1 MRLTITRPIEIP
13 DPVKLERLR
22 RAPEFGPRVLFF
34 SGGSALK
41 DTCRELV
48 AFTRNS
54 IHIITPF
61 DSGGSSAIL
70 RQAFAMPAVGDIRN
84 RLMALADQS
93 LKGNPEI
100 YDLFAHRLD
109 KEASQDELGREL
121 KSLAQGHHRLIRRVP
136 DPMRKILRNHCSAF
150 LDLMPAGFNLRGA
163 SVGNLVLTAGYLD
176 SRRQFDSVIYLFSKL
191 VEVQGVVRPV
201 VNKNLHLA
209 AQLKGGE
216 VVIGQHLLTGKESP
230 ALTKRIEKLWLTHN
244 LTDPTPATIAVRAKI
259 AQRIEEAELICYPI
273 GSFFSSL
280 IANLLPSGVGRAVA
294 ANPCPK
300 VYVPN
305 SGGDPELV
313 GYSLT
318 DQVRILTGY
327 LTADHER
334 IQPAQVLG
342 FVLVDSKNAVYP
354 GGLDPGALRKLG
366 VTVIDCP
373 LVAKQSAPR
382 LDAGL
387 LARALASLA

>member
-1 MRLTITRPIEIP
+1 MRLPITREVAIP

-22 RAPEFGPRVLFF
+22 RAPEFGPKILFF

-41 DTCRELV
+41 DTSRELV
-48 AFTRNS
+48 AFTHNS

-70 RQAFAMPAVGDIRN
+70 RQAFAMPAVGDFRN

-109 KEASQDELGREL
+109 KKAGQDELRSEL

-136 DPMRKILRNHCSAF
+136 DPMRKILRNHCRAF
-150 LDLMPAGFNLRGA
+150 MDLMPAGFNLRGA

-176 SRRQFDSVIYLFSKL
+176 SRRQFDTVIYLFSKL

-209 AQLKGGE
+209 AQLQDGT
-216 VVIGQHLLTGKESP
+216 VVIGQHRLTGKEAP
-230 ALTKRIEKLWLTHN
+230 ALTQRIEKLWLTHD
-244 LTDPTPATIAVRAKI
+244 LTDPTPVTVAVRPKI

-294 ANPCPK
+294 ANSCPK
-300 VYVPN
+300 VFIPN
-305 SGGDPELV
+305 TGSDPELV
-313 GYSLT
+313 GLSLT
-318 DQVRILTGY
+318 DQVRILQGQ
-327 LTADHER
+327 LTADHESV
-334 IQPAQVLG
+334 QAGQVLG
-342 FVLVDSKNAVYP
+342 FVMVDAKGAVYP
-354 GGLDPGALRKLG
+354 GGVDLGALRKLG
-366 VTVIDCP
+366 VAVIDCP
-373 LVAKQSAPR
+373 LVTRQSAPR

-387 LARALASLA
+387 LAQALASLT

>member
-1 MRLTITRPIEIP
+1 MRLTITREIAIP

-34 SGGSALK
+34 SGGSALRE
-41 DTCRELV
+41 TSRELV
-48 AFTRNS
+48 AFTHNS

-70 RQAFAMPAVGDIRN
+70 RQAFAMPAVGDFRN

-93 LKGNPEI
+93 LTGNPEI

-109 KEASQDELGREL
+109 KQAGQAELAGEL
-121 KSLAQGHHRLIRRVP
+121 KSLALGQHRLIRRVP
-136 DPMRKILRNHCSAF
+136 DPMRKILRNHCRAF
-150 LDLMPAGFNLRGA
+150 MDMMPAGFDLRGA

-176 SRRQFDSVIYLFSKL
+176 SRRQFDTVIYLFSKL
-191 VEVQGVVRPV
+191 VGVQGVVRPV

-209 AQLKGGE
+209 ARLAGGE
-216 VVIGQHLLTGKESP
+216 VVLGQHRLTGKEVP
-230 ALTKRIEKLWLTHN
+230 ALTRRIEHLWLTRDQ
-244 LTDPTPATIAVRAKI
+244 TDPAPVAVAVRPKI
-259 AQRIEEAELICYPI
+259 SQRIAEAELICYPI
-273 GSFFSSL
+273 GSFYSSL

-305 SGGDPELV
+305 TGSDPELV
-313 GYSLT
+313 GLSLT
-318 DQVRILTGY
+318 DQVRILIGY
-327 LTADHER
+327 LTADHESVR
-334 IQPAQVLG
+334 PGQVLG
-342 FVLVDSKNAVYP
+342 LILVDAKGGAYP
-354 GGLDPGALRKLG
+354 GGVDHGALRKLG
-366 VTVIDCP
+366 VAVIDCP
-373 LVAKQSAPR
+373 LVTRQSAPR

-387 LARALASLA
+387 LARALASLT